1 MSTAGKTEA
10 HKSDDTLLDLVRTL
24 ARDLDAKVAFICQ
37 PSESDPEKAHT
48 VALCVDDQF
57 LDNLEYKVAGTPCER
72 VYEKGSLS
80 HASNVTDLYPDDDM
94 LAEWNIESYVGYAL
108 YDSEG
113 EVLGHLGVLD
123 EKPMADT
130 AKAQSRLRELAT
142 QAVQILELRKGDAG
156 AKS

>member
-1 MSTAGKTEA
+1 MTTANKSEA
-10 HKSDDTLLDLVRTL
+10 HRQEDTLLGLVRTL
-24 ARDLDAKVAFICQ
+24 ARELDAKVAFICQ
-37 PSESDPEKAHT
+37 PLESDPNMAQT

-57 LDNLEYKVAGTPCER
+57 LENLEYKVAGTPCER
-72 VYEKGSLS
+72 VYEEGSLS
-80 HASNVTDLYPDDDM
+80 HAKGMRDLYPDDDM

-113 EVLGHLGVLD
+113 QVLGHLGVLD

-130 AKAQSRLRELAT
+130 AQAQSRLREIAT
-142 QAVQILELRKGDAG
+142 QAVHELQLRKGDGG

>member
-1 MSTAGKTEA
+1 MTTASKSEA
-10 HKSDDTLLDLVRTL
+10 QGQEDTLLDLVRTL

-37 PSESDPEKAHT
+37 PLESDPDMAQT

-57 LDNLEYKVAGTPCER
+57 LENLEYKVAGTPCER
-72 VYEKGSLS
+72 VYQEGSLS
-80 HASNVTDLYPDDDM
+80 HASGMTDLYPDDDM

-113 EVLGHLGVLD
+113 QILGHLGVLD
-123 EKPMADT
+123 EKPMTDT

-142 QAVQILELRKGDAG
+142 QAVQELELRKGDAG